1 MKIVSR
7 ISIPA
12 GRSASARVASG
23 PHFRVGLL
31 ALLAPIL
38 AVCGISRGQSVV
50 VDNVDPGFSILSGN
64 WSLGTTASG
73 RYGADYYF
81 HITTGFGEQTI
92 GEVEWRPTLPV
103 GGVYEV
109 AVYYPQG
116 SNRAA
121 DAPFTVYAANGTQ
134 PVEVNQ
140 QTAGG
145 QWNALGTF
153 QFQAGSSGSVRLSS
167 DAGPNVVIG
176 DAVRFTLMDALPG
189 TPTFRG
195 FWADAFHVGFKSTAQ
210 IDDMVSRA
218 VAGNYN
224 AIIAEV
230 LAYQDNVGSGHGAYW
245 NSQIIPRAAD
255 IVGGIDPLAYL
266 CERAHANGIEV
277 HAWLVTYRVSTTW
290 PPSGNPLLAAHPEW
304 IMVPRAGAGLG
315 PSQIV
320 GKYVLDPGCPEVQE
334 YLVSI
339 VREIVTNYPVD
350 GINWDYIRYEQRD
363 AGYPTDLGFENSGLA
378 RFHRI
383 TGRSDLPTSTDSQWG
398 DFRRRT
404 INELVRRCRVEIS
417 SITSNP
423 RQPVWQTADLICFGA
438 PAASFAS
445 TDAYLLHQNWKY
457 WLEKGWLDAGI
468 PMNYKREHNA
478 SHAQQYR
485 DWITTALGY
494 SSGRYIFCGQANY
507 LNSKANSITQLN
519 FGLSQGAG
527 GVVNYSYA
535 ATADE
540 NLDGNY
546 EADWGWYPYV
556 AANLFTQPVTTPPMP
571 WRDPAEAT
579 EGAIWGR
586 IVDGVTGDPIDDALV
601 EVIGVTSDRT
611 DGRGYFAFTRL
622 PADAD
627 GTTYSVRAVVA
638 GESPVTRSGVLVLAG
653 EPTGPTRVDFVVPP
667 PPLYG
672 DFDGNGFVEAAD
684 LPPMV
689 FCLQGPVMTF
699 GSAHFCFAKDS
710 DGDAD
715 VDLADVAAFQRAVE

>member
-1 MKIVSR
+1 MAALM
-7 ISIPA
+7 PWLA
-12 GRSASARVASG
+12 YGAAASG
-23 PHFRVGLL
+23 
-31 ALLAPIL
+31 
-38 AVCGISRGQSVV
+38 QTVV
-50 VDNVDPGFSILSGN
+50 VDNVDPGCSVLSGN
-64 WSLGTTASG
+64 WSLGTTATG
-73 RYGADYYF
+73 RYGVDYYF
-81 HITTGFGEQTI
+81 HITTGFGETTV
-92 GEVEWRPTLPV
+92 GEIEWRPTLTEA
-103 GGVYEV
+103 GVYDV

-116 SNRAA
+116 TNRAS
-121 DAPFTVYAANGTQ
+121 DAPYTVYAADGPQTI
-134 PVEVNQ
+134 PVNQ
-140 QTAGG
+140 QVGGG
-145 QWNALGTF
+145 QWNSLGSF
-153 QFQAGSSGSVRLSS
+153 EFNAGTSGSVRLSS

-176 DAVRFTLMDALPG
+176 DAVQFTLVDSPPG
-189 TPTFRG
+189 EPSFRG

-230 LAYQDNVGSGHGAYW
+230 LAYQDNVGGGHGAYW
-245 NSQIIPRAAD
+245 NSSIIPKAAD
-255 IVGGIDPLAYL
+255 IVGNIDPLAYL
-266 CERAHANGIEV
+266 CQQAHAAGIEV

-304 IMVPRAGAGLG
+304 MMTPRASIGTG
-315 PSQIV
+315 PTPIAT
-320 GKYVLDPGCPEVQE
+320 KYVLDPGCPEVQD

-363 AGYPTDLGFENSGLA
+363 AGYPADASFTNSGLA

-383 TGRSDLPTSTDSQWG
+383 TGRSDVPTSTDSQWG

-404 INELVRRCRVEIS
+404 IDELVRRCRVEIS

-423 RQPVWQTADLICFGA
+423 RQPIWQTADLICFGA
-438 PAASFAS
+438 PAASFTS

-468 PMNYKREHNA
+468 PMNYKREHNV

-485 DWITTALGY
+485 DWINAALNY

-507 LNSKANSITQLN
+507 LNSKTNSITQLSY
-519 FGLSQGAG
+519 GLSQGAG

-546 EADWGWYPYV
+546 EADWNWYPYV
-556 AANLFTQPVTTPPMP
+556 AANLFTSPVDTPPMH
-571 WRDPAEAT
+571 WRDPEVAA

-586 IVDGVTGDPIDDALV
+586 VMDGISGEPIDDAQV
-601 EVIGVTSDRT
+601 EVIGFGTDRT
-611 DGRGYFAFTRL
+611 DGMGYFAFTRV
-622 PADAD
+622 PAVAE
-627 GTTYSVRAVVA
+627 GSVHSVRVVVP
-638 GESPVTRSGVLVLAG
+638 GESPVTRSGVLVYAG
-653 EPTGPTRVDFVVPP
+653 EPDGPTRVDFVVPP
-667 PPLYG
+667 PLLYG
-672 DFDGNGFVEAAD
+672 DFDGNGFVDAAD

-689 FCLQGPVMTF
+689 FCLQGPTMTY
-699 GSAHFCFAKDS
+699 GAAHFCYPKDA

-715 VDLADVAAFQRAVE
+715 VDLRDVAAFQRAVE